1 MASSV
6 PSQPDLGL
14 GWFFSQRDD
23 VPYGFVGF
31 HILVNLFT
39 VVVATTTCSLT
50 TCLLLVWVAA
60 LTEKLGGGVAAL
72 TENWG
77 GGGVA
82 ALTVE
87 NWPELPPSVDN
98 FAAAVA
104 VGGPMERFSAV
115 QAPKNTRR
123 RE

>member
-1 MASSV
+1 MGSRF
-6 PSQPDLGL
+6 D
-14 GWFFSQRDD
+14 RK
-23 VPYGFVGF
+23 
-31 HILVNLFT
+31 I
-39 VVVATTTCSLT
+39 
-50 TCLLLVWVAA
+50 
-60 LTEKLGGGVAAL
+60 GGGGSRFDRKL
-72 TENWG
+72 G